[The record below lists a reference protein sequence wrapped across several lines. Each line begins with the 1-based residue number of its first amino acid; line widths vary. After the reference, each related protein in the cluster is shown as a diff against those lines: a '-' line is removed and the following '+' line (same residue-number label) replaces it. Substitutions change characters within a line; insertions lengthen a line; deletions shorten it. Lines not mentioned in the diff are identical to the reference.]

1 MTLAT
6 DRPARGGHR
15 AGLVLL
21 ALALSLATATARC
34 ALKEGE
40 PPPYITTPQL
50 VVDRML
56 TLAKVD
62 ADDFVVDLGAGD
74 GRIVVTAARRWGAR
88 GLGVEIRSDL
98 VALGRKNA
106 EQAGVADRTRFE
118 MQDALRTDLAQAS
131 VLTLYLGPELNEK
144 LMPRILATMRPGSRV
159 VSHDFAIGVWQPDA
173 VERFDVPEKNFG
185 RGGESTIMLWIVP
198 AEASGR
204 WRAEFVGPDGART
217 EEFSIGQAFQRIEG
231 VLHRG
236 NPGAA
241 LRNATLNGPRVRFDA
256 PVGTGD
262 GTLTFS
268 AAVAGDTMKGSVR
281 IEERNRSQTVP
292 FTARRI
298 KSRPDLF

>member
-1 MTLAT
+1 MMFAP
-6 DRPARGGHR
+6 DRSARGWHH
-15 AGLVLL
+15 AALVLL
-21 ALALSLATATARC
+21 AFTVSLATATARA
-34 ALKEGE
+34 ALRDGE

-56 TLAKVD
+56 TLAKVG

-88 GLGVEIRSDL
+88 GLGVEIRGDL

-106 EQAGVADRTRFE
+106 EQAGVADRARFE

-144 LMPRILATMRPGSRV
+144 LMPRILATMRPGARV

-204 WRAEFVGPDGART
+204 WRAEFAGPDGART
-217 EEFSIGQAFQRIEG
+217 EEFSIGQAFQKIQG

-241 LRNATLNGPRVRFDA
+241 LRNATLNGPRIRFDA
-256 PVGTGD
+256 PFGTGD
-262 GTLTFS
+262 GTLAVS
-268 AAVAGDTMKGSVR
+268 AAIEGDTMKGSVR

-298 KSRPDLF
+298 ERRPDLF